1 MKIKIAAIIAGTLA
15 AATCAF
21 SLSGCGEEKSNNSD
35 GISPIAT
42 TVKND
47 GSSDT
52 LYVKKVENLP
62 DDFVMGM
69 DSSAVISL
77 EESGV
82 KYYDFDGKET
92 DVFKVLADN
101 GINTIRV
108 RVWNN
113 PYDSNGNGFGGGN
126 CDINTALKIGKRAN
140 EYGMNLMLD
149 FHYSDFWADP
159 SKQKAPSAWAELGL
173 DTTSA
178 EKDDWDTSKADAL
191 YEYTKDCLTQ
201 LKDAGIHVN
210 IVQVG
215 NETNNGLAGET
226 TWRNMA
232 TLMSYGSKAI
242 REVYPEAKVAVHFA
256 NPEKS
261 DNYKK
266 YAKNL
271 ESYGV
276 DYDIFASS
284 YYPYWH
290 GTRDNL
296 QSLLSEIAETYDK
309 EVMVAETSYAYT
321 EEDTDFWSNTIGSG
335 GGITKEYPF
344 TVQGQAN
351 SVRNIIDTVANTT
364 NGIGVCYWEGTW
376 ISVGGTTLEENKA
389 LWEKYGSGWAS
400 SYSAY
405 YDPSD
410 AGKYYGG
417 CAVDNQAFFDENGKP
432 LESLKVFSLV
442 KNGNEIEAKADAI
455 EDVNLTFDLN
465 GEITLPDTVNAIMT
479 DDSKKAIPVTWEK
492 YDVAAM
498 KSGGPAKYTIEG
510 VADGMKA
517 YCYVSMIEYNFLTNY
532 SFEDDENKTL
542 TPTGWTVVNNGP
554 STAELYV
561 EEKTTDSLTGNN
573 HFHFYSKAAD
583 GIDFNL
589 EQEVTGLS
597 AGKYKYSISIMG
609 GDGGS
614 TEIYA
619 YVKLNGEII
628 KKQSMRITSYNEWDT
643 AVIEGIEYNGTDT
656 LTIGIYVKC
665 SGANNGAWGKIDDAM
680 LNSMT

>member
-1 MKIKIAAIIAGTLA
+1 MHKLKKLTCLLA
-15 AATCAF
+15 AATLALGAICLAGCDEN
-21 SLSGCGEEKSNNSD
+21 SGD
-35 GISPIAT
+35 GNISPLET
-42 TVKND
+42 KVKGD
-47 GSSDT
+47 GESSS
-52 LYVKKVENLP
+52 LYVKKVENLS
-62 DDFVMGM
+62 DDFIMGM

-77 EESGV
+77 ENSGV
-82 KYYDFDGKET
+82 KYYNYDGTET
-92 DVFKVLADN
+92 DVFKVLAEN

-113 PYDSNGNGFGGGN
+113 PYDLNGNGFGGGN
-126 CDINTALKIGKRAN
+126 CDINTALEIGKRAN
-140 EYGMNLMLD
+140 EYGMNLMVD

-159 SKQKAPSAWAELGL
+159 SKQYVPAAWKDLTL

-178 EKDDWDTSKADAL
+178 DAEDWVTDKADAL
-191 YEYTKDCLTQ
+191 YEYTKESLTL
-201 LKDAGIHVN
+201 LKDAGIHINV
-210 IVQVG
+210 VQVG

-226 TWRNMA
+226 TWRNIT

-256 NPEKS
+256 NPEKT
-261 DNYKK
+261 DNYRK

-271 ESYGV
+271 DNYGV

-290 GTRDNL
+290 GTLSNL
-296 QSLLSEIAETYDK
+296 QSILSEIAETYGKD
-309 EVMVAETSYAYT
+309 VMVAETSYAYT
-321 EEDTDFWSNTIGSG
+321 ENDTDYWSNTIGSG
-335 GGITKEYPF
+335 GGITKDYPF
-344 TVQGQAN
+344 TIQGQAN
-351 SVRNIIDTVANTT
+351 SVRNVIQTVANTT

-376 ISVGGTTLEENKA
+376 ISVGGSTLEANKA

-432 LESLKVFSLV
+432 LESLKVFALV
-442 KNGNEIEAKADAI
+442 KNGNEITPQADAI

-465 GEITLPDTVNAIMT
+465 GEVTLPDTVNAIMT
-479 DDSKKAIPVTWEK
+479 DDSKQAVPVTWGN
-492 YDVAAM
+492 YNVAAM

-510 VADGMKA
+510 TADGMKA

-542 TPTGWTVVNNGP
+542 IPTGWTVVNNGP

-561 EEKTTDSLTGNN
+561 EEKTTDSLTGSN

-583 GIDFNL
+583 GINFNL
-589 EQEVTGLS
+589 EQEVTGLT

-619 YVKLNGEII
+619 YVKLNGEIVA
-628 KKQSMRITSYNEWDT
+628 KQSMRITSYNEWDT
-643 AVIEGIEYNGTDT
+643 SLIENIEYNGTDT
-656 LTIGIYVKC
+656 LVVGIYVRC
-665 SGANNGAWGKIDDAM
+665 SGENNGAWGKIDDAL
-680 LNSMT
+680 LNSQS